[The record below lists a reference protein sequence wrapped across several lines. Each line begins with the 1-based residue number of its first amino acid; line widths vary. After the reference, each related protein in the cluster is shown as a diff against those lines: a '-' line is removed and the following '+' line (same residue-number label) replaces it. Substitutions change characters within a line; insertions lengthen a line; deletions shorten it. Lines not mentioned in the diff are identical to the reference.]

1 MRSRDC
7 RFLHVLCVVLLS
19 YTNRKSTAM
28 SDHHT
33 FGQIAITGLAG
44 LLLMAASPGSARAE
58 VKSVAPSGFEVVDTV
73 TIAAPPQ
80 RVYAAL
86 GEIGQWWSSA
96 HTFSRDATN
105 LSLDLK
111 AGGCFCERL
120 KDGGSVQHLLV
131 VYAAPGEGLR
141 LRGALGPLQMEGVD
155 GTLAWALKP
164 SEGGTNLTQSYVVGG
179 YIRSGMD
186 NWAPKVDGVLHEQL
200 DRLRRFIEAKPLD

>member
-1 MRSRDC
+1 M
-7 RFLHVLCVVLLS
+7 
-19 YTNRKSTAM
+19 
-28 SDHHT
+28 
-33 FGQIAITGLAG
+33 
-44 LLLMAASPGSARAE
+44 
-58 VKSVAPSGFEVVDTV
+58 
-73 TIAAPPQ
+73 TIHAPPEQ
-80 RVYAAL
+80 VYAAL
-86 GEIGQWWSSA
+86 GKIGQWWSSP

-120 KDGGSVQHLLV
+120 KDGGSVQHLIV
-131 VYAAPGEGLR
+131 VYAAPAEGLR